1 MVHRVTADMKTV
13 HTRVV
18 MVIFSPSFPKADMQL
33 LLKGMCVWVPA
44 AHCSKANKQARLVE
58 RKVYFLSDASNWAGA
73 RAGHGNLSK
82 GHSPSTCDRRA
93 RALIERRQGRG
104 ACAGK
109 GEYAETA
116 QPSLTAIF
124 NWPSVV

>member
-1 MVHRVTADMKTV
+1 MAKRLSVFPFKTSDFQGSKV
-13 HTRVV
+13 PLKGVWGPAACR
-18 MVIFSPSFPKADMQL
+18 SKAD
-33 LLKGMCVWVPA
+33 
-44 AHCSKANKQARLVE
+44 KQARLVE

-82 GHSPSTCDRRA
+82 GHSPSTCDRGA